1 MNDSLSK
8 MTVTSAIT
16 PGLEPEFDLNRVLAC
31 PGCDLLLE
39 KLTLTPG
46 EKLICPRCG
55 EILSAPKKDTI
66 NHSLVL
72 ALTGL
77 LLFPYAIFMPIMT
90 LDTMGI
96 KNTGTIF
103 DGVISTWDSG
113 YIFVAMILALTSIIF
128 PLIKF
133 LLLFCISLNLKL
145 NRTPYYLT
153 SFMRTYIHLDE
164 WGMLEVFMIG
174 ILVTIIKMHHMA
186 NIHYNAGFF
195 CFVALMMVALGS
207 SLMLDKDEFW
217 FAIEQGES

>member
-1 MNDSLSK
+1 MNDSLNK
-8 MTVTSAIT
+8 TTTTNAVTAD
-16 PGLEPEFDLNRVLAC
+16 LEPDLNLNRVLAC

-39 KLTLTPG
+39 KLSLDPG
-46 EKLICPRCG
+46 EKLVCPRCG
-55 EILSAPKKDTI
+55 ETLHTPKKDSI

-77 LLFPYAIFMPIMT
+77 LLFPYAIFLPIMT
-90 LDTMGI
+90 LDTMGL
-96 KNTGTIF
+96 KNSGTIF
-103 DGVISTWDSG
+103 DGVISTWHSG
-113 YIFVAMILALTSIIF
+113 YLFVAVILALTSIIF

-145 NRTPYYLT
+145 NRTPYYLS

-195 CFVALMMVALGS
+195 CFIALMVIALGS
-207 SLMLDKDEFW
+207 SLMLDKEEFW
-217 FAIEQGES
+217 FAIEQGEN

>member
-1 MNDSLSK
+1 MNASLSK
-8 MTVTSAIT
+8 ITTTNAIDS
-16 PGLEPEFDLNRVLAC
+16 EFNLNQVLAC

-39 KLTLTPG
+39 KLTLAPG

-55 EILSAPKKDTI
+55 EILRAPKKDSI
-66 NHSLVL
+66 NNSLVL
-72 ALTGL
+72 ALTGI

-103 DGVISTWDSG
+103 DDVILTWDSG
-113 YIFVAMILALTSIIF
+113 YIFVALILALTSIIF

-133 LLLFCISLNLKL
+133 LLLFSISLNLKL

-186 NIHYNAGFF
+186 NIHYNVGFF
-195 CFVALMMVALGS
+195 CFIALMMVALGS
-207 SLMLDKDEFW
+207 SLMLDKEEFW
-217 FAIEQGES
+217 FAIEQGEN